1 MSADNAPAFHELE
14 AAAQAVI
21 AALKTMPEFSGAKIL
36 VIGGLGLWKYLRQYR
51 TTEDVDFLITV
62 QGAPKAVKDKLLTM
76 PSSPFQQRAQDFVF
90 KAPNGKQIKIDMTPD
105 WQSPYIPPAA
115 LPISDVRPGFLPYIS
130 ELDLLVFKI
139 NCCGLRS
146 TTVKKIR
153 DANDARTLLKNIRS
167 QGNISLSPIQRNA
180 VLSGL
185 EDVVKLSK
193 GGNMAWWKSQLGLN

>member
-1 MSADNAPAFHELE
+1 MSTNTAPAFNELE

-62 QGAPKAVKDKLLTM
+62 QGAPKAVKDKLLAM

-90 KAPNGKQIKIDMTPD
+90 KAPNGKQIQIDMTPD
-105 WQSPYIPPAA
+105 WQSPYVPPTAI
-115 LPISDVRPGFLPYIS
+115 PISDVQPGFLPYIS

-139 NCCGLRS
+139 NCCGLRP
-146 TTVKKIR
+146 TAVKKIR
-153 DANDARTLLKNIRS
+153 DANDARTLLEDIRS
-167 QGNISLSPIQRNA
+167 HRSISLSPPQKNA
-180 VLSGL
+180 VLAGL
-185 EDVVKLSK
+185 EDVVKLTR
-193 GGNMAWWKSQLGLN
+193 GGDMAWWKSQLGLN